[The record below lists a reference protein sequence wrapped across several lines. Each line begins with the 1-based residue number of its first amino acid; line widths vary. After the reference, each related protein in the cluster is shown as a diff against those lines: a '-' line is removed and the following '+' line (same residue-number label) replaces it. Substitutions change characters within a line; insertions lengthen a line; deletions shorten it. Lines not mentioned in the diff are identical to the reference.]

1 MLSAYFKF
9 RSECQ
14 NQENYKYMK
23 TSILIIYTG
32 GTIGMVKD
40 PEKGSLRPFD
50 FDHILKQVPELN
62 DFGFELTTKSFD
74 PLIDSSNLN
83 PEVWI
88 KIAEM
93 IKENYEQFDG
103 FVVLHGT
110 DTMSFSASALSF
122 MLENLGKPVVFTG
135 SQLPIGMLRTDG
147 KENLITAV
155 EIAADYKDGKALV
168 PEVCVLFENKL
179 FRGNRTTKHNAEYFN
194 AFYSYNYP
202 DLAKVGINI
211 HYNET
216 SIQKASGEMFAI
228 NINLDT
234 NIAILK
240 MFPGINE
247 RTVDAIFNIDGLRAV
262 VIETYGAGN
271 APTDAWFV
279 SAIKKAIGRGII
291 VYNVTQCPSGSVDM
305 GLYETSVELRDIGV
319 VSGHDI
325 TTEAAIT
332 KLMFLLGQDLE
343 SDKIKF
349 FLNKSI
355 KGELCQ

>member
-1 MLSAYFKF
+1 
-9 RSECQ
+9 
-14 NQENYKYMK
+14 MK

-40 PEKGSLRPFD
+40 PENGSLKPFD

-62 DFGFELTTKSFD
+62 DFGFDLTTFSFD

-83 PEVWI
+83 PEVWV
-88 KIAEM
+88 KIANM
-93 IKENYEQFDG
+93 IKENYEKFDG

-110 DTMSFSASALSF
+110 DTMSYTASALSF
-122 MLENLGKPVVFTG
+122 MLDNLDKPVVLTG

-155 EIAADYKDGKALV
+155 EIAADYKDGKAVV
-168 PEVCVLFENKL
+168 PEVSVLFENRL

-211 HYNET
+211 HYNEA
-216 SIQKASGEMFAI
+216 SIQKASGKPFAI
-228 NINLDT
+228 NTNLDT

-240 MFPGINE
+240 IFPGINK
-247 RTVDAIFNIDGLRAV
+247 RTVDAILNIEGLKAV

-271 APTDAWFV
+271 APTDTWFV
-279 SAIKKAIGRGII
+279 DSIKDAINRGTI

-305 GLYETSVELRDIGV
+305 GLYETSVELRNIGV

-332 KLMFLLGQDLE
+332 KLMFLLGQKLDL
-343 SDKIKF
+343 DKVKI

>member
-1 MLSAYFKF
+1 
-9 RSECQ
+9 
-14 NQENYKYMK
+14 MK

-40 PEKGSLRPFD
+40 PDNGSLKPFD

-62 DFGFELTTKSFD
+62 DFGFDLTTFSFD

-83 PEVWI
+83 PEVWV
-88 KIAEM
+88 KIANM
-93 IKENYEQFDG
+93 IKENYEKFDG

-110 DTMSFSASALSF
+110 DTMSYTASALSF
-122 MLENLGKPVVFTG
+122 MLDNLEKPVVLTG

-147 KENLITAV
+147 KENLITAI
-155 EIAADYKDGKALV
+155 EIAADYKEGKAIV
-168 PEVCVLFENKL
+168 PEVSVLFENRL

-211 HYNET
+211 HYDNP
-216 SIQKASGEMFAI
+216 SIRKASGESFSI
-228 NINLDT
+228 NTALDT

-240 MFPGINE
+240 IFPGINK
-247 RTVDAIFNIDGLRAV
+247 RTVDAILNIEALKAV

-279 SAIKKAIGRGII
+279 DSIKNAINRGII

-305 GLYETSVELRDIGV
+305 GLYETSVELRNIGV

-332 KLMFLLGQDLE
+332 KLMFLLGQKLG
-343 SDKIKF
+343 SDKVKF

>member
-1 MLSAYFKF
+1 
-9 RSECQ
+9 
-14 NQENYKYMK
+14 MK

-40 PEKGSLRPFD
+40 PENGSLKPFD

-62 DFGFELTTKSFD
+62 DFGFDLTTFSFD

-83 PEVWI
+83 PEVWV
-88 KIAEM
+88 KIANM
-93 IKENYEQFDG
+93 IKENYEKFDG

-110 DTMSFSASALSF
+110 DTMSYTASALSF
-122 MLENLGKPVVFTG
+122 MLDNLDKPVVLTG

-155 EIAADYKDGKALV
+155 EIAADYKDGKAVV
-168 PEVCVLFENKL
+168 PEVSVLFENRL

-211 HYNET
+211 HYNEA
-216 SIQKASGEMFAI
+216 SIQKASGKPFAI
-228 NINLDT
+228 NTNLDV

-240 MFPGINE
+240 IFPGINK
-247 RTVDAIFNIDGLRAV
+247 RTVDAIFNIEGLKAV

-271 APTDAWFV
+271 APTDTWFV
-279 SAIKKAIGRGII
+279 DSIKDAINRGTI

-305 GLYETSVELRDIGV
+305 GLYETSVELRNIGV

-332 KLMFLLGQDLE
+332 KLMFLLGQKLDL
-343 SDKIKF
+343 DKVKI

>member
-1 MLSAYFKF
+1 
-9 RSECQ
+9 
-14 NQENYKYMK
+14 MK

-40 PEKGSLRPFD
+40 PKNGSLKPFD
-50 FDHILKQVPELN
+50 FDHILKQVPELKG
-62 DFGFELTTKSFD
+62 FGFELTTVSFD

-88 KIAEM
+88 RIANM
-93 IKENYEQFDG
+93 IKENYEKFDG

-110 DTMSFSASALSF
+110 DTMSYTASALSF
-122 MLENLGKPVVFTG
+122 MLDNLEKPVVLTG

-147 KENLITAV
+147 KENLITAI
-155 EIAADYKDGKALV
+155 EIAADCKEGKAMV
-168 PEVCVLFENKL
+168 PEVSVLFENRL

-211 HYNET
+211 HYND
-216 SIQKASGEMFAI
+216 SAIQKVSEESFSI
-228 NINLDT
+228 NTDLDT

-240 MFPGINE
+240 IFPGINK
-247 RTVDAIFNIDGLRAV
+247 RTVDAILNIEGLRAV

-279 SAIKKAIGRGII
+279 DSLRQAIAEGVL

-305 GLYETSVELRDIGV
+305 GLYETSVELLEIGV

-332 KLMFLLGQDLE
+332 KLMFLLGQKLD

>member
-1 MLSAYFKF
+1 
-9 RSECQ
+9 
-14 NQENYKYMK
+14 MK

-40 PEKGSLRPFD
+40 SVTGSLKPFD

-62 DFGFELTTKSFD
+62 DFGFELTSIAFD

-88 KIAEM
+88 KIANL
-93 IKENYEQFDG
+93 IKENYEKYEG
-103 FVVLHGT
+103 FVILHGT
-110 DTMSFSASALSF
+110 DTMAYSASALSF
-122 MLENLGKPVVFTG
+122 MLENLNKPVVFTG

-147 KENLITAV
+147 KENLITAI
-155 EIAADYKDGKALV
+155 EIAADYKDGKAIV

-211 HYNET
+211 HYNHAVIRDI
-216 SIQKASGEMFAI
+216 SDGMFHI
-228 NINLDT
+228 NTNLDT

-240 MFPGINE
+240 IFPGINKQ
-247 RTVDAIFNIDGLRAV
+247 TVDAILHIEGLRAV
-262 VIETYGAGN
+262 VMETFGAGN
-271 APTDAWFV
+271 APTDDWFV
-279 SAIKKAIGRGII
+279 DSIKDAINRGVI
-291 VYNVTQCPSGSVDM
+291 VYNVTQCPSGSVNM
-305 GLYETSVELRDIGV
+305 GLYETSVILLKIGV
-319 VSGHDI
+319 ISGYDI
-325 TTEAAIT
+325 TTEGAIT
-332 KLMFLLGQDLE
+332 KLMFLLGQKLD
-343 SDKIKF
+343 SDKMKF

-355 KGELCQ
+355 KGELC

>member
-1 MLSAYFKF
+1 
-9 RSECQ
+9 
-14 NQENYKYMK
+14 MK

-40 PEKGSLRPFD
+40 PENGSLRPFD

-62 DFGFELTTKSFD
+62 DFGFDLTTISFD

-83 PEVWI
+83 PNVWI
-88 KIAEM
+88 KIAEI
-93 IKENYEQFDG
+93 IKDNYEKFDG
-103 FVVLHGT
+103 FVILHGT

-122 MLENLGKPVVFTG
+122 MLDNLEKPVVFTG
-135 SQLPIGMLRTDG
+135 SQLPIGVLRTDG
-147 KENLITAV
+147 KENLITAI
-155 EIAADYKDGKALV
+155 EIAADYKEGKAVV

-194 AFYSYNYP
+194 AFNSYNYP
-202 DLAKVGINI
+202 LLAKVGIHI
-211 HYNET
+211 HYNES
-216 SIQKASGEMFAI
+216 SIMKVSNEAFAV
-228 NINLDT
+228 NTNLDT

-240 MFPGINE
+240 LFPGINE
-247 RTVDAIFNIDGLRAV
+247 KTVDAIFNIEGIKAV

-271 APTDAWFV
+271 APTDPWFV
-279 SAIKKAIGRGII
+279 DAIKRAIDRGII

-305 GLYETSVELRDIGV
+305 GLYETSVKLRNIGV

-325 TTEAAIT
+325 TTEAAVT
-332 KLMFLLGQDLE
+332 KLMFLLGQKFE

>member
-1 MLSAYFKF
+1 
-9 RSECQ
+9 
-14 NQENYKYMK
+14 
-23 TSILIIYTG
+23 
-32 GTIGMVKD
+32 MVKD
-40 PEKGSLRPFD
+40 PKNGSLKPFD
-50 FDHILKQVPELN
+50 FDHILKQVPELK
-62 DFGFELTTKSFD
+62 DFGFELTTVSFD

-83 PEVWI
+83 PEVWV
-88 KIAEM
+88 KIADL
-93 IKENYEQFDG
+93 IKDNYEKFDG

-110 DTMSFSASALSF
+110 DTMSYTASALSF
-122 MLENLGKPVVFTG
+122 MLDNLDKPVVLTG

-147 KENLITAV
+147 KDNLITAV
-155 EIAADYKDGKALV
+155 EIAADYKNGKAVV
-168 PEVCVLFENKL
+168 PEVSVLFENRL

-211 HYNET
+211 HYNQNVIRNHSE
-216 SIQKASGEMFAI
+216 GMFGI
-228 NINLDT
+228 NTNLDT

-240 MFPGINE
+240 IFPGINKQ
-247 RTVDAIFNIDGLRAV
+247 TVDAILNIEGLRAV
-262 VIETYGAGN
+262 VMETYGAGN

-279 SAIKKAIGRGII
+279 DSIRQAIAKGIV

-305 GLYETSVELRDIGV
+305 GLYETSVELLEIGV

-332 KLMFLLGQDLE
+332 KLMFLLGQQLD

>member
-1 MLSAYFKF
+1 
-9 RSECQ
+9 
-14 NQENYKYMK
+14 MK

-40 PEKGSLRPFD
+40 PVSGSLKPFD

-62 DFGFELTTKSFD
+62 DFGFELTSIAFD

-83 PEVWI
+83 PEVWVKISNLI
-88 KIAEM
+88 KD
-93 IKENYEQFDG
+93 NYDKYEG

-110 DTMSFSASALSF
+110 DTMAYSASALSF
-122 MLENLGKPVVFTG
+122 MLENLDKPVVFTG

-147 KENLITAV
+147 KENLITAI
-155 EIAADYKDGKALV
+155 EIAADYKNGNAIV

-211 HYNET
+211 HYNHT
-216 SIQKASGEMFAI
+216 VIRNITDGMFSI
-228 NINLDT
+228 NTNLDT

-240 MFPGINE
+240 MFPGINKK
-247 RTVDAIFNIDGLRAV
+247 TVDAILNIEGLRAV

-271 APTDAWFV
+271 APTDIWFV
-279 SAIKKAIGRGII
+279 NSIKDAINRGVI

-305 GLYETSVELRDIGV
+305 GLYETSVELLKIGV

-332 KLMFLLGQDLE
+332 KLMFLLGQKLD

-355 KGELCQ
+355 KGELCL

>member
-1 MLSAYFKF
+1 
-9 RSECQ
+9 
-14 NQENYKYMK
+14 
-23 TSILIIYTG
+23 
-32 GTIGMVKD
+32 MVKD
-40 PEKGSLRPFD
+40 PKNGSLKPFD
-50 FDHILKQVPELN
+50 FDHILKQVPELKG
-62 DFGFELTTKSFD
+62 FGFELTTVSFD

-88 KIAEM
+88 RIANM
-93 IKENYEQFDG
+93 IKENYEKFDG

-110 DTMSFSASALSF
+110 DTMSYTASALSF
-122 MLENLGKPVVFTG
+122 MLDNLEKPVVLTG

-147 KENLITAV
+147 KENLITAI
-155 EIAADYKDGKALV
+155 EIAADCKEGKAMV
-168 PEVCVLFENKL
+168 PEVSVLFENRL

-211 HYNET
+211 HYND
-216 SIQKASGEMFAI
+216 SAIQKVSGEPFSI
-228 NINLDT
+228 NTNLDT

-240 MFPGINE
+240 IFPGINK
-247 RTVDAIFNIDGLRAV
+247 RTVDAILNIEGLRAV

-279 SAIKKAIGRGII
+279 DSLRQAIAEGVL

-305 GLYETSVELRDIGV
+305 GLYETSVELLEIGV

-332 KLMFLLGQDLE
+332 KLMFLLGQKLD

>member
-1 MLSAYFKF
+1 
-9 RSECQ
+9 
-14 NQENYKYMK
+14 MK

-40 PEKGSLRPFD
+40 PKNGSLKPFD
-50 FDHILKQVPELN
+50 FDHILKQVPELKN
-62 DFGFELTTKSFD
+62 FGFDLTTISFD

-88 KIAEM
+88 KIADI

-110 DTMSFSASALSF
+110 DTMSYTASALSF
-122 MLENLGKPVVFTG
+122 MLDNLEKPVVLTG

-147 KENLITAV
+147 KENLITAI
-155 EIAADYKDGKALV
+155 EIAADYVNGKANV
-168 PEVCVLFENKL
+168 PEVSVLFENRL

-211 HYNET
+211 HYNNT
-216 SIQKASGEMFAI
+216 AIQQVSGEPFSI
-228 NINLDT
+228 NTNLDT

-240 MFPGINE
+240 IFPGINK
-247 RTVDAIFNIDGLRAV
+247 RTVDAILNIEGLRAV

-279 SAIKKAIGRGII
+279 DSLRQAIAKGIV

-305 GLYETSVELRDIGV
+305 GLYETSVELLKIGV

-332 KLMFLLGQDLE
+332 KLMFLLGQQHN